1 MARSPLDLGA
11 YALPGRV
18 ADPRP
23 GLEQAR
29 AGEALGLGSI
39 WVAERWEK
47 KEIAATLG
55 ALTQRTERVK
65 LVAGMTHFGTRHPIV
80 LAGMASTLQA
90 LSGNRFVLGFGRS
103 VAFIWKNLGI
113 PVPVNAAMADYARI
127 LRSLWAGETVTYDG
141 PAGRYPKMRMP
152 ELPEMPP
159 PLILAAIGPKTLALA
174 GQHFDGAVLH
184 PFLTP
189 EGVARSVA
197 IVRKAAEE
205 ADRDPDGGEDL
216 CGGRGGAGC
225 QRSRDPLG
233 RQHACGDLLHHPR
246 LGCSADRHERL
257 GSDADGA
264 IVGGSALPQYRGT
277 EGLARRIARSNEGG
291 DRRIA
296 AALARGGCC
305 GGQFGRRSRSGCSII
320 AAQAPMKS
328 CCTGPPRI
336 GSVLWYEPMAS
347 SELPSARPLTLHS
360 AQTALTPWLAA
371 RLANP
376 RLDYSVLAIRRIR
389 QLGRYLFCHSG
400 RSRRRRGARV
410 CSW

>member
-23 GLEQAR
+23 GLEQAIL
-29 AGEALGLGSI
+29 GEALGLGSI

-55 ALTQRTERVK
+55 ALTQRTGRVK

-113 PVPVNAAMADYARI
+113 PVPVNAAMADYAKI
-127 LRSLWAGETVTYDG
+127 LRSLWAGETVSYDG
-141 PAGRYPKMRMP
+141 PAGRYPNMRMP
-152 ELPEMPP
+152 ELPEVPP

-189 EGVARSVA
+189 DGVARSVA

-205 ADRDPDGGEDL
+205 SGRDPAAVKIYAEVVVAPDASEAEILSAVKVRAVTYFTIRDL
-216 CGGRGGAGC
+216 GAQLIAMNGWDPTPMEQLLAEPRFLNIEGQKGTHAELRERMTEATNILPPHWFETGAAAGSGHSVA
-225 QRSRDPLG
+225 QR
-233 RQHACGDLLHHPR
+233 LLEYRSAGADEIVLHGTTTDR
-246 LGCSADRHERL
+246 LGPLVKA
-257 GSDADGA
+257 
-264 IVGGSALPQYRGT
+264 Y
-277 EGLARRIARSNEGG
+277 
-291 DRRIA
+291 
-296 AALARGGCC
+296 
-305 GGQFGRRSRSGCSII
+305 GQ
-320 AAQAPMKS
+320 
-328 CCTGPPRI
+328 
-336 GSVLWYEPMAS
+336 L
-347 SELPSARPLTLHS
+347 
-360 AQTALTPWLAA
+360 
-371 RLANP
+371 
-376 RLDYSVLAIRRIR
+376 
-389 QLGRYLFCHSG
+389 
-400 RSRRRRGARV
+400 
-410 CSW
+410 